1 MTISRMAAA
10 VAIVVSS
17 WSAPVT
23 SVAAADQDT
32 LARAKALY
40 TSAAYDE
47 ALALL
52 NQFQNGSLND
62 ALEVDQYRA
71 FCLLALGRSDDA
83 HQVIQRIV
91 EANPTFHPSQTQ
103 MSPRLLEAFREVR
116 RRVLPPMVRQSYADA
131 KAAFERQ
138 ELDKAGSGFNTVLTL
153 LDDED
158 ARASG
163 DLSDLR
169 MLSKG
174 FLDLIKT
181 MPVVEAHPAPA
192 LAPAVPAPEPAH
204 APVPAVYDAQ
214 SVDVR
219 PPVPISQVAPPWHP
233 TRQQMQAYQGV
244 LTLVI
249 DENGAVT
256 SVSSDGNL
264 QPEYVAT
271 LRKAASHWRY
281 QPATKN
287 GVPVKYR
294 RQVTIHLSPL
304 DGDRT
309 NKQER

>member
-10 VAIVVSS
+10 VAIVVGC
-17 WSAPVT
+17 WSAPVA
-23 SVAAADQDT
+23 SIAAADQDT

-71 FCLLALGRSDDA
+71 FCLLALGRGDDA
-83 HQVIQRIV
+83 RQVIQRIV
-91 EANPTFHPSQTQ
+91 EAHPTFHPSQTQ
-103 MSPRLLEAFREVR
+103 MSPRLLDAFREVR

-131 KAAFERQ
+131 KAAFERK
-138 ELDKAGSGFNTVLTL
+138 EFDKARSGFNTVLTL

-169 MLSKG
+169 MLSNG
-174 FLDLIKT
+174 FLSLIKT
-181 MPVVEAHPAPA
+181 MPVVEERPAPA
-192 LAPAVPAPEPAH
+192 PPAPEAAH
-204 APVPAVYDAQ
+204 EPAPVTAPAVYDAR
-214 SVDVR
+214 SVDVK

-233 TRQQMQAYQGV
+233 TRQQLQAYEGT
-244 LTLVI
+244 LTLMI
-249 DENGAVT
+249 DEHGAVI
-256 SVSSDGNL
+256 SVSADGNL
-264 QPEYVAT
+264 HPEYVAS
-271 LRKAASHWRY
+271 LRKAASHWKYR
-281 QPATKN
+281 PATKG
-287 GVPVKYR
+287 GVPVQYR
-294 RQVTIHLSPL
+294 KQVTIRLSPL
-304 DGDRT
+304 DADRT

>member
-1 MTISRMAAA
+1 MTISRAAA
-10 VAIVVSS
+10 ALAIVAGC
-17 WSAPVT
+17 WSAPVA

-131 KAAFERQ
+131 KAAFDRKEF
-138 ELDKAGSGFNTVLTL
+138 DKAGSGFNTVLTL
-153 LDDED
+153 LNDED

-163 DLSDLR
+163 DLTDLR
-169 MLSKG
+169 MLSNG

-181 MPVVEAHPAPA
+181 MPVVEAPPAPA
-192 LAPAVPAPEPAH
+192 LPAAEPAPEPAR
-204 APVPAVYDAQ
+204 ATVPAVYDAR
-214 SVDVR
+214 SVDVT

-233 TRQQMQAYQGV
+233 TRQQLQTYEGT

-249 DENGAVT
+249 DERGAVI
-256 SVSSDGNL
+256 SISSDGNL
-264 QPEYVAT
+264 TPEYAAS
-271 LRKAASHWRY
+271 LRKAASRWKY
-281 QPATKN
+281 QPATRG
-287 GVPVKYR
+287 GVPVQYR
-294 RQVTIHLSPL
+294 KQVAIHLSPL
-304 DGDRT
+304 DADRP